1 MKILTIV
8 PARAGSKGIK
18 KKNFVNF
25 LIKSLIEHTLNFAKK
40 IDKKRILI
48 SSDFKN
54 VKKFEKKFNTITG
67 YKRPKNLSRD
77 NTKLNKTLYHAINWL
92 IDEKRIVFDYI
103 LILQPTSPIRF
114 LKDLKKIKKFIKKK
128 KINSLCSVVKVRH
141 HPEEYLKKGKKS
153 WSFLFKYKNKQRQ
166 GYKDYYFIDGSY
178 YLVKKDYFLKKK
190 EIITKKS
197 HFFPISLEYPIDLD
211 DQLDLR
217 IAEKIYNN

>member
-1 MKILTIV
+1 M
-8 PARAGSKGIK
+8 
-18 KKNFVNF
+18 
-25 LIKSLIEHTLNFAKK
+25 
-40 IDKKRILI
+40 
-48 SSDFKN
+48 
-54 VKKFEKKFNTITG
+54 
-67 YKRPKNLSRD
+67 
-77 NTKLNKTLYHAINWL
+77 
-92 IDEKRIVFDYI
+92 IDEKIIVFDYI
-103 LILQPTSPIRF
+103 LILQPTSPLIF
-114 LKDLKKIKKFIKKK
+114 LKDLKKIIKFIKKK

-141 HPEEYLKKGKKS
+141 HPEEYLKKEKKS

-166 GYKDYYFIDGSY
+166 DYKDYYFIDGSY

>member
-1 MKILTIV
+1 MGK
-8 PARAGSKGIK
+8 P
-18 KKNFVNF
+18 
-25 LIKSLIEHTLNFAKK
+25 LIEHTLNFAKK

-114 LKDLKKIKKFIKKK
+114 LKDLKK
-128 KINSLCSVVKVRH
+128 L
-141 HPEEYLKKGKKS
+141 
-153 WSFLFKYKNKQRQ
+153 
-166 GYKDYYFIDGSY
+166 
-178 YLVKKDYFLKKK
+178 
-190 EIITKKS
+190 
-197 HFFPISLEYPIDLD
+197 
-211 DQLDLR
+211 
-217 IAEKIYNN
+217 